1 MSCRRGCSRDV
12 GGQPSVAV
20 LVHRWRSQPRLAR
33 LSRGRLQLGIEWG
46 DATGEYGQREG
57 ARLIRSEMEVGR
69 PSEAPTRYRAVW
81 LQPGLPD
88 VWEASVGAN
97 PRGNPSPTRR
107 RSRESHDAFVR
118 RGEGLFI
125 LTEEGERI
133 SVHRSGFLPGE
144 APGGR
149 CPRRAVRLTAT
160 VQNGKRVAIDVSMAP
175 EVAHGWAR
183 RRSSNTRS
191 VWP

>member
-1 MSCRRGCSRDV
+1 MTGALPACPMCRKR
-12 GGQPSVAV
+12 A
-20 LVHRWRSQPRLAR
+20 
-33 LSRGRLQLGIEWG
+33 WG
-46 DATGEYGQREG
+46 D
-57 ARLIRSEMEVGR
+57 
-69 PSEAPTRYRAVW
+69 PS
-81 LQPGLPD
+81 L
-88 VWEASVGAN
+88 
-97 PRGNPSPTRR
+97 TRR

-118 RGEGLFI
+118 RGGGFGFI

-144 APGGR
+144 APVGR

-160 VQNGKRVAIDVSMAP
+160 VQNGKRVAVDVSMAP

-183 RRSSNTRS
+183 WRSSNIRS